1 MQSLTVCLFYHL
13 YNIKVLNRLD
23 NGIDIINTVFHS
35 CIMHNRSHDAKKLHF
50 LHLEVWYTMRS
61 VRNVNN
67 YSKHDLATHTYLD
80 LCFIYEHCYLKATT
94 SSTVAI
100 WYACTKV
107 VSNSHDTSIT
117 FSLHLL
123 LVLII

>member
-1 MQSLTVCLFYHL
+1 MSTIY
-13 YNIKVLNRLD
+13 IKVLNKLVQILSIQYCTAVLCIT
-23 NGIDIINTVFHS
+23 GHMMLKS
-35 CIMHNRSHDAKKLHF
+35 CIFYISSSGIL
-50 LHLEVWYTMRS
+50 RS

-80 LCFIYEHCYLKATT
+80 LCFIYEHCYLKATA

-107 VSNSHDTSIT
+107 VSNSHDTSYNIIINPAS
-117 FSLHLL
+117 FLHL
-123 LVLII
+123 